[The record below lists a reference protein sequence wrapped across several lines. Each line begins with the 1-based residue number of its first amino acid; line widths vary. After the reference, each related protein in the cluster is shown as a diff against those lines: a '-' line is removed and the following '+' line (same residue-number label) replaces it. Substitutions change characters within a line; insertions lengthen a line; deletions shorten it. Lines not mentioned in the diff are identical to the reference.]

1 MELSEH
7 FVDFEKRSSIKS
19 QVIADFIA
27 EWTEPSSYTEGPV
40 PESSWMIY
48 CDRAWGNVRTK
59 VVPFLFHR
67 QKSSSDTQRGC
78 NSPRKLIN
86 VPITSPNKKL
96 YFCGLRKLRA
106 IIVQRC
112 TIKSD
117 LNVVTSQI
125 EKECTTR

>member
-48 CDRAWGNVRTK
+48 CDRAWGKSEPKWCLFYFTVRNQAQI
-59 VVPFLFHR
+59 R
-67 QKSSSDTQRGC
+67 SEA
-78 NSPRKLIN
+78 
-86 VPITSPNKKL
+86 
-96 YFCGLRKLRA
+96 A
-106 IIVQRC
+106 IHQG
-112 TIKSD
+112 
-117 LNVVTSQI
+117 N
-125 EKECTTR
+125 